1 MSSDFKLTREEMET
15 IIRGNASSK
24 EWDICTADPRMIRK
38 MEKQGYKRD
47 QQENPWGYVSFTVPW
62 NRVKIMK
69 AEKRKTGFARRLDSP
84 KYPTGRHSGVVFSD
98 DFGKKAS
105 R

>member
-1 MSSDFKLTREEMET
+1 MNSDFKLMREEMET

-24 EWDICTADPRMIRK
+24 KWDICTADPRMIRK
-38 MEKQGYKRD
+38 MEKQGYTLD
-47 QQENPWGYVSFTVPW
+47 QRENPWGYVSFTVPFD
-62 NRVKIMK
+62 RVKIMK

-84 KYPTGRHSGVVFSD
+84 EYPTGRHSGVVFSD
-98 DFGKKAS
+98 NFGKKVS